1 MGILQDTGLEGIIGV
16 IYMMRIHLMKTVITL
31 LQIQIL
37 LYMTPRMI
45 MIPIMSLVDMNK
57 KEKV

>member
-1 MGILQDTGLEGIIGV
+1 
-16 IYMMRIHLMKTVITL
+16 MKTVIIL

-37 LYMTPRMI
+37 LYMTLRMI

-57 KEKV
+57 RNEYERRSL